1 MNADVRPVPVHK
13 PFLFLATEEHASGE
27 DRAREYIGSE
37 SNTYYVVML
46 GADHMNFTDAGL
58 VSSRFTRDLKP
69 EDSAFERALLTS
81 ILTRS
86 LVEEFF
92 AMSLKANV
100 APDLD
105 LIVRM
110 DKK

>member
-37 SNTYYVVML
+37 SNTCVVML
-46 GADHMNFTDAGL
+46 GADHMSFTDAGL

-81 ILTRS
+81 ISTRS

-92 AMSLKANV
+92 AMYLKANV